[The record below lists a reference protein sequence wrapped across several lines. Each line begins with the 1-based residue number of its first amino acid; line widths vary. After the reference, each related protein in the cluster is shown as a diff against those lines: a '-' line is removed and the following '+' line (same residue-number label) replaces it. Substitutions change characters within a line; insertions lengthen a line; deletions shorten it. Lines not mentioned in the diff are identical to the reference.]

1 VYDVF
6 TNIKS
11 RFVTV
16 IWQSHSDKGI
26 PKFHLPHGLLLLVV
40 CVPGVCSTLHRLQCT
55 CNALQLTAAH
65 YITLHHAAREQT
77 NVYPQSRVFQV
88 RAAYWNTL
96 HHTATHCSLL
106 YHTAPHCKRANAR
119 LLPDKFVPRVSIC
132 LWMYTSVFVYA
143 RCITP
148 ISRPII
154 FTTYQPTLTRTR
166 AHAEGLTW
174 PRVERL
180 VVPRNTA
187 GAAGIAPVHV
197 SSIVHA
203 RCPTHTSEWQRLHW
217 CQKHRAKLRQRV
229 VRKRGFVLVSPSDS
243 LSSGIQALLAGMHSA
258 LGNHSVMCTY
268 NMCIPYTRTLCT
280 YNTNA
285 LSRVPFWTAVSRHL
299 FSREGRLDLGAP
311 KIKMYFNFVYTHK
324 GGEIRE
330 VGSVSYRMF
339 LVVQNLI

>member
-1 VYDVF
+1 MLAYCQPL
-6 TNIKS
+6 
-11 RFVTV
+11 R
-16 IWQSHSDKGI
+16 
-26 PKFHLPHGLLLLVV
+26 
-40 CVPGVCSTLHRLQCT
+40 VPGVQH
-55 CNALQLTAAH
+55 TATPAMH
-65 YITLHHAAREQT
+65 MQRTATHCI
-77 NVYPQSRVFQV
+77 
-88 RAAYWNTL
+88 TL
-96 HHTATHCSLL
+96 HHTAREHTIAYPQSLAFQVCAAHCNTAAHCNAL

-154 FTTYQPTLTRTR
+154 FTTYQPTLTRPR

-258 LGNHSVMCTY
+258 LGNHSVMCTC

-285 LSRVPFWTAVSRHL
+285 L
-299 FSREGRLDLGAP
+299 
-311 KIKMYFNFVYTHK
+311 
-324 GGEIRE
+324 
-330 VGSVSYRMF
+330 
-339 LVVQNLI
+339 